1 MEVRL
6 MAKTD
11 SPRLP
16 GMEAPAIEELET
28 LAKSYAKL
36 RDKRQA
42 LTVQEVDLK
51 GQLLGAMKKHKK
63 TEYIYDNVT
72 IKVVTEEETVK
83 VKIAKDEDED

>member
-1 MEVRL
+1 MG
-6 MAKTD
+6 KQD

-16 GMEAPAIEELET
+16 GMDAPEIEELET
-28 LAKSYAKL
+28 LAKQYAKL

-63 TEYIYDNVT
+63 TSYIHGKIT
-72 IKVVTEEETVK
+72 ITVVVEEEGVK
-83 VKIAKDEDED
+83 VKIAKDEDDEN